1 MRGKE
6 GKIRNGIDHTSS
18 LIMAAKLNYTDVVG
32 IVYDLLTREKIN
44 KNEDDEKALRQSS
57 NQLKRLKITSRKF
70 MSEFEN
76 LMNFIVDE
84 LKKDFFAKKKDLYD
98 ENGFLK
104 LSKRLIVKVD
114 AVYIESKIMSFYQLE
129 RTENLQDL
137 IELENPDEET
147 VGEDGYDEQDINS

>member
-18 LIMAAKLNYTDVVG
+18 LIMAAKLNYTDVVD

-44 KNEDDEKALRQSS
+44 KSEDDEKALRQSS

-76 LMNFIVDE
+76 LMSFIVDE

-114 AVYIESKIMSFYQLE
+114 AVYINSKIMSFYQLE

-147 VGEDGYDEQDINS
+147 VGEDGYDEQDVNS

>member
-18 LIMAAKLNYTDVVG
+18 LIMAAKLNYTDVVD

-44 KNEDDEKALRQSS
+44 KSEDDEKALRQSS

-76 LMNFIVDE
+76 LMSFIVDE

-114 AVYIESKIMSFYQLE
+114 AVYINSKIMSFYQLE

-137 IELENPDEET
+137 IELEAPDEEI
-147 VGEDGYDEQDINS
+147 VGEDDYDEQNINS

>member
-44 KNEDDEKALRQSS
+44 KNEDDEKALRSS
-57 NQLKRLKITSRKF
+57 ANQLKRLKITSRKF

-84 LKKDFFAKKKDLYD
+84 LRKDFFAKKKDLYD

-104 LSKRLIVKVD
+104 LSKRLVVKVD

-147 VGEDGYDEQDINS
+147 AGEDDYDEQNINS

>member
-76 LMNFIVDE
+76 LMSFIVDE

-147 VGEDGYDEQDINS
+147 VGESDYDEQDINS

>member
-104 LSKRLIVKVD
+104 LSKRLIV
-114 AVYIESKIMSFYQLE
+114 
-129 RTENLQDL
+129 T
-137 IELENPDEET
+137 
-147 VGEDGYDEQDINS
+147 

>member
-129 RTENLQDL
+129 RTEDLQDL